1 MKNHYYGPC
10 RSNYDTEEEYQE
22 AVDAWD
28 AAEDDAT
35 EEYIE
40 RRREEEE

>member
-1 MKNHYYGPC
+1 MKFFNYGPS

-22 AVDAWD
+22 AADAWD
-28 AAEDDAT
+28 AAEDDAA